1 MSGGSKV
8 QTTRTEPWEQQKP
21 YLERGFE
28 FTEDLYRSGALN
40 PAYYGGQTV
49 AGFTPAQKA
58 AQEATLR
65 YATDPQT
72 EAFMGAA
79 QGGLGTTLGY
89 GAGAMGYGTGA
100 ARPLGTEEY
109 EGYTPF
115 EQGQYRDLL
124 AGTVDTDT
132 GPFKDVADVYG
143 RQAMAQLTGEILPG
157 IRQQMVQTQPGGG
170 TRGDIVQ
177 ANAIA
182 AAQQQVSDK
191 IAEQGFGAYQQA
203 QARRLPAAQMGLG
216 AQQQAMEQQVLD
228 AAKQKYAYDAQR
240 SQLGLQNY
248 MAGISGEYG
257 GTSTGTGPAGPNPI
271 LTAVGGGIGMGLGGS
286 DIRIKENIIPD
297 GTWKGHNA
305 YEFNYIGGNARH
317 RGVMAQEVE
326 QTHPEAVA
334 EMGGIKYVNY
344 GLL

>member
-28 FTEDLYRSGALN
+28 YTQDLYRSGALN

-49 AGFTPAQKA
+49 AGFTPAQQA
-58 AQEATLR
+58 AQAATLR

-89 GAGAMGYGTGA
+89 GAGAMGYGAGAAQPLTQAQYGGMTPFTGA
-100 ARPLGTEEY
+100 
-109 EGYTPF
+109 
-115 EQGQYRDLL
+115 QYGDLL
-124 AGTVDTDT
+124 SGTVDTDT

-191 IAEQGFGAYQQA
+191 IAQEGFGAYRQA
-203 QARRLPAAQMGLG
+203 QAQRLPAAQMGLG
-216 AQQQAMEQQVLD
+216 AQQAAMGYGMQGAGAMQGALSQYPSILGAPLAMTGAAGQVGAQQRAMDQQLLD
-228 AAKQKYAYDAQR
+228 ADRAKYAYDAQR
-240 SQLGLQNY
+240 AQLGLQNY

-257 GTSTGTGPAGPNPI
+257 GTSTATGPAGPNPM
-271 LTAVGGGIGMGLGGS
+271 LTALAGGIGMAAGGPLMGALGIS
-286 DIRIKENIIPD
+286 
-297 GTWKGHNA
+297 
-305 YEFNYIGGNARH
+305 
-317 RGVMAQEVE
+317 
-326 QTHPEAVA
+326 
-334 EMGGIKYVNY
+334 
-344 GLL
+344 

>member
-28 FTEDLYRSGALN
+28 YTGDLYRSGALN

-58 AQEATLR
+58 AQDATLR

-79 QGGLGTTLGY
+79 QSGLGGALGY
-89 GAGAMGYGTGA
+89 GADAMGYGTAA
-100 ARPLGTEEY
+100 ARPLSTSEY

-132 GPFKDVADVYG
+132 GPFRDIADVYG
-143 RQAMAQLTGEILPG
+143 RQAMGQLTGEVLPG
-157 IRQQMVQTQPGGG
+157 IRSAITQSQAGGG

-177 ANAIA
+177 SNAIA
-182 AAQQQVSDK
+182 AANQQMTDN
-191 IAEQGFGAYQQA
+191 IAKAQFDAYNRAQGM
-203 QARRLPAAQMGLG
+203 RLPAAQMGIGAQQAAMGYGMQGAGATQGALSQYPSILGAPLSMTGAAGQVG
-216 AQQQAMEQQVLD
+216 AQQQAMDQQLLD
-228 AAKQKYAYDAQR
+228 ADRAEYAYNAQR
-240 SQLGLQNY
+240 AQLGLQNY

-257 GTSTGTGPAGPNPI
+257 GTSTATGPAGPNPM
-271 LTAVGGGIGMGLGGS
+271 LTALAGGVG
-286 DIRIKENIIPD
+286 
-297 GTWKGHNA
+297 
-305 YEFNYIGGNARH
+305 
-317 RGVMAQEVE
+317 MA
-326 QTHPEAVA
+326 
-334 EMGGIKYVNY
+334 MGGPM
-344 GLL
+344 GAAAGQFATRMFT